1 MLNDIQYA
9 LRQLVKSP
17 AFTVVAI
24 LTIALGIGANTAIF
38 SVVNGVLINP
48 LPYPNADRIVVLYE
62 RLPNFEDASI
72 SYPNF
77 LDWQRMNESFSA
89 LAAYRPNGYNL
100 SGTGGVP
107 EHLHGEMISAGFFE
121 ILGVRPVLG
130 QTFRPEDDQRGVT
143 PVAMISE
150 GLWRRDFGGARNI
163 IGQRLILDGV
173 GRTVVGVVPSSFHL
187 RVENFQEGSRV
198 NDIYTPV
205 GQYDEARFYD
215 DRGAGWG
222 MKALGRLKAGVP
234 FEAARQDMAR
244 VSRELTG
251 KYPEADTNEMAN
263 LVSLK
268 DAMVGDMRGPLLV
281 LLGAVFF
288 VLLIACVNIS
298 NLLLAR
304 STAREREF
312 AIRIAVG
319 GGQGRI
325 VRQLLT
331 ESILLA
337 LVGGLLG
344 LLLAQFGT
352 AAALAAVPH
361 TIPRAEDVQLDL
373 RVLLFNAVASILA
386 GAAFGLAP
394 AMRLR
399 RANLAGALR
408 ETGRSIAG
416 SQHRTQRV
424 FVIAEMA
431 LALVLL
437 VGAGLMVRTLFT
449 LWQLDPGFQARGVMA
464 FSIAPP
470 DSLTKE
476 SAAGVR
482 AFLRRVHES
491 LARTPGVTEATISV
505 ASSLMQ
511 DDYDWHIWFAGRPK
525 PAHPGDLPMSLI
537 YVVEPEY
544 LKTFQI
550 PLKRGRFF
558 SAADNE
564 SAPAVAVID
573 ESLANRYF
581 RGQDPVGQYLD
592 LDNEPGRRADRR
604 PQARI
609 VGVVG
614 HVNQWGLDDNA
625 RSLHAEVYLPL
636 NQMSEADIPSMVKG
650 IQVFVRGAGGRLP
663 DFGLLQQR
671 LQGVN
676 GELVAYEGRPM
687 EEVVLE
693 SVASQR
699 FTMTLLAVFAGLA
712 LVLAGI
718 GIYGVLSY
726 LVGQR
731 TREIG
736 IRIALGAARG
746 DVLRMILRDGAWMT
760 MTGVAIGVGAALG
773 LTQVMASLL
782 FGVRPTDVATFAV
795 VVVLLSGIALV
806 ACYVPARRAMKIDP
820 LVALR
825 DE

>member
-9 LRQLVKSP
+9 LRQLLKSP

>member
-1 MLNDIQYA
+1 
-9 LRQLVKSP
+9 
-17 AFTVVAI
+17 
-24 LTIALGIGANTAIF
+24 
-38 SVVNGVLINP
+38 
-48 LPYPNADRIVVLYE
+48 
-62 RLPNFEDASI
+62 
-72 SYPNF
+72 
-77 LDWQRMNESFSA
+77 
-89 LAAYRPNGYNL
+89 
-100 SGTGGVP
+100 
-107 EHLHGEMISAGFFE
+107 
-121 ILGVRPVLG
+121 
-130 QTFRPEDDQRGVT
+130 
-143 PVAMISE
+143 
-150 GLWRRDFGGARNI
+150 
-163 IGQRLILDGV
+163 
-173 GRTVVGVVPSSFHL
+173 
-187 RVENFQEGSRV
+187 
-198 NDIYTPV
+198 
-205 GQYDEARFYD
+205 
-215 DRGAGWG
+215 
-222 MKALGRLKAGVP
+222 
-234 FEAARQDMAR
+234 
-244 VSRELTG
+244 
-251 KYPEADTNEMAN
+251 
-263 LVSLK
+263 
-268 DAMVGDMRGPLLV
+268 MRGPLLV

>member
-1 MLNDIQYA
+1 MLNDVQYA

-38 SVVNGVLINP
+38 SVVDGVLINP
-48 LPYPNADRIVVLYE
+48 LPYPHAQRVVVLYE
-62 RLPNFEDASI
+62 RLPNFDDASI

-89 LAAYRPNGYNL
+89 LAAYRPTGYNL
-100 SGTGGVP
+100 TGTMGGTP

-121 ILGVRPVLG
+121 ILGVDPMLG
-130 QTFRPEDDQRGVT
+130 QTFRPEDDYRGT
-143 PVAMISE
+143 APVAMISE

-163 IGQRLILDGV
+163 IGQRLVLDGV
-173 GRTVVGVVPSSFHL
+173 ARTVVGVVPSTFHL
-187 RVENFQEGSRV
+187 RVENFQGDSTV

-205 GQYDEARFYD
+205 GQYDEPRFYD

-222 MKALGRLKAGVP
+222 MKAMGRLKPGVP

-244 VSRELTG
+244 VSRELTA
-251 KYPEADTNEMAN
+251 KYPEANSNEMSN
-263 LVSLK
+263 LVPLK
-268 DAMVGDMRGPLLV
+268 EAMVGDMRGPLLV

-288 VLLIACVNIS
+288 VLLISCVNIS

-337 LVGGLLG
+337 IVGGLLG

-352 AAALAAVPH
+352 VAALAAVPH
-361 TIPRAEDVQLDL
+361 TIPRAEDVTLDW
-373 RVLLFNAVASILA
+373 RVFLFNAVASVLA

-394 AMRLR
+394 ALRLR
-399 RANLAGALR
+399 RTNLAGALR

-416 SQHRTQRV
+416 SHHRTQRA

-437 VGAGLMVRTLFT
+437 VGAGLMVRTLFA
-449 LWQLDPGFQARGVMA
+449 LWELNPGFQPQGVMA
-464 FSIAPP
+464 FSIAPQA
-470 DSLTKE
+470 SLIQE
-476 SAAGVR
+476 SPAGVR
-482 AFLRRVHES
+482 AFLRRVHEC
-491 LARTPGVTEATISV
+491 LAGTPGVADATLSM
-505 ASSLMQ
+505 ASSPMQ

-564 SAPAVAVID
+564 NSAAVAVID

-581 RGQDPVGQYLD
+581 RGQDPIGQALD
-592 LDNEPGRRADRR
+592 LTTSLGSRIDAPSRR
-604 PQARI
+604 
-609 VGVVG
+609 VL
-614 HVNQWGLDDNA
+614 WG
-625 RSLHAEVYLPL
+625 
-636 NQMSEADIPSMVKG
+636 
-650 IQVFVRGAGGRLP
+650 
-663 DFGLLQQR
+663 
-671 LQGVN
+671 
-676 GELVAYEGRPM
+676 
-687 EEVVLE
+687 
-693 SVASQR
+693 
-699 FTMTLLAVFAGLA
+699 
-712 LVLAGI
+712 
-718 GIYGVLSY
+718 
-726 LVGQR
+726 
-731 TREIG
+731 
-736 IRIALGAARG
+736 
-746 DVLRMILRDGAWMT
+746 
-760 MTGVAIGVGAALG
+760 
-773 LTQVMASLL
+773 
-782 FGVRPTDVATFAV
+782 
-795 VVVLLSGIALV
+795 
-806 ACYVPARRAMKIDP
+806 
-820 LVALR
+820 
-825 DE
+825 